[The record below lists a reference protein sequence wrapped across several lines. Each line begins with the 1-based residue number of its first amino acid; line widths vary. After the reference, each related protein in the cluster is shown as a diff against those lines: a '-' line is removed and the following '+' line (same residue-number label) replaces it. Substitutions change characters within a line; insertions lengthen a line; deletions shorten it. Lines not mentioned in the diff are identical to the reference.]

1 MSYILDALAKAD
13 ADRKGGDTATQ
24 AAPHSGAMNTRARST
39 KWVTVALVAALAVA
53 GLAVWWARSPAPVVV
68 APIAPET
75 TPDPTTAPPIDA
87 PAPQA
92 DSALPAQT
100 NTEPLPILVPRPV
113 VQAPPAKA
121 PATSSPPAQPANATA
136 TDAPSPATLPR
147 APLGTPTLN
156 ISGAT
161 YSDNPAH
168 RLLIVN
174 GKVVQE
180 GQEAAPGIT
189 LEAIGPRSAV
199 FNQGGTRFNINHQ

>member
-24 AAPHSGAMNTRARST
+24 AAPHSGAMNSRARST
-39 KWVTVALVAALAVA
+39 KWVMVMLVAALAVA
-53 GLAVWWARSPAPVVV
+53 GLAVWWARSPAPVPNNSPTPTTAPVV
-68 APIAPET
+68 VTPIAPE
-75 TPDPTTAPPIDA
+75 PTT
-87 PAPQA
+87 
-92 DSALPAQT
+92 ALPAQT
-100 NTEPLPILVPRPV
+100 NAEPLPILAPKPV
-113 VQAPPAKA
+113 LQAPPAKA

-136 TDAPSPATLPR
+136 TDVPSPANLPR
-147 APLGTPTLN
+147 PPLGTPALS

>member
-13 ADRKGGDTATQ
+13 ADRKGGDIATQ
-24 AAPHSGAMNTRARST
+24 TAPHSGAMNTRARHT
-39 KWVTVALVAALAVA
+39 KWMMVMLVAALAVA

-68 APIAPET
+68 APIAPEP
-75 TPDPTTAPPIDA
+75 TPAPTNAPPTDA

-100 NTEPLPILVPRPV
+100 NAEPLPILAPKPV

-121 PATSSPPAQPANATA
+121 PATSNPPAQPANAKA
-136 TDAPSPATLPR
+136 TDAPSPVTLPR
-147 APLGTPTLN
+147 PPLGTPALS

>member
-13 ADRKGGDTATQ
+13 ADRKGGDTAAQ

-68 APIAPET
+68 APIAPEPT
-75 TPDPTTAPPIDA
+75 PTTAPPIDA

-100 NTEPLPILVPRPV
+100 NAEPLPILAPKPV

-121 PATSSPPAQPANATA
+121 PATSSPPAQPTNAKA
-136 TDAPSPATLPR
+136 TDAPGPATLPR
-147 APLGTPTLN
+147 PPLGTPALS

-199 FNQGGTRFNINHQ
+199 FNEGGTRFNINHQ

>member
-39 KWVTVALVAALAVA
+39 KWVIVALVAALAVA

-75 TPDPTTAPPIDA
+75 TPAPTTAPPTDA
-87 PAPQA
+87 
-92 DSALPAQT
+92 PAQT
-100 NTEPLPILVPRPV
+100 NAEPLPILAPKPV